1 MTTAETS
8 GLIANF
14 IKKINKGRDALKAYL
29 ADTLY
34 SSMKIMCKECQSD
47 RIRCAFEPMCRD
59 RIYLSFLIE
68 SGAKKEDLPQLCFRF
83 RLAEISKFYEK
94 RPIPVSLN
102 DAKMY
107 LNEFFRL
114 FNIKVTKDISNA
126 LEALSKKLEK
136 KWESVYYQ
144 KLRKGLWILVLD
156 RGDVITLFDTIR
168 RLVNINVHEDFGS
181 LDTAIEILKVISK
194 LNDVKVDFIIP
205 YKGVV
210 YVKILRKIGKEDQS
224 IIQKL
229 VSENDS
235 ILHATFDNGFL
246 TVYSEFYYWGKVD
259 LREKISL
266 LREIS
271 ELE

>member
-1 MTTAETS
+1 MSAENNS
-8 GLIANF
+8 LIFNF
-14 IKKINKGRDALKAYL
+14 VDKISRSREALKAYL

-47 RIRCAFEPMCRD
+47 RIRCAFEPMCKD

-68 SGAKKEDLPQLCFRF
+68 SGARKEDLPQLCFRF

-114 FNIKVTKDISNA
+114 FNIRAVKDINKA
-126 LEALSKKLEK
+126 LEALSKRLEK
-136 KWESVYYQ
+136 KWNNIYYQ
-144 KLRKGLWILVLD
+144 KLSKGMWVLVLD

-168 RLVNINVHEDFGS
+168 RLVNINVYEDFDS
-181 LDTAIEILKVISK
+181 LDTATKILKVVSK
-194 LNDVKVDFIIP
+194 LNDVKVEFIKP

-210 YVKILRKIGKEDQS
+210 YVKILRKVESRDKS

-229 VSENDS
+229 ITENNDV
-235 ILHATFDNGFL
+235 LHASLDNGL
-246 TVYSEFYYWGKVD
+246 LVVYSEFYYYGKVD
-259 LREKISL
+259 LRGKISI
-266 LREIS
+266 LRKIS
-271 ELE
+271 ELK